1 MHALSLDNPHI
12 NTRAVG
18 GSVVLHALVVG
29 LLVWSGM
36 SVSQMPPEVV
46 HITLVA
52 PPAAEAAPRPT
63 QRVVKPVPR
72 ATPQPPTPPTPTST
86 QATIKHTPL
95 PQPKAAPEASAEPA
109 ESKPAATATSAQKT
123 KGKPATS
130 TVLTK
135 PSFDADYL
143 QNPAP
148 EYPAHAKRRR
158 MQGTVMLDVAVSVN
172 GAARSVRIA
181 QSSGHAPLDSA
192 ASDAVKRWK
201 FVPAKRGNTP
211 VAARVMVPIE
221 FRLD

>member
-18 GSVVLHALVVG
+18 GSIALHALVVG

-36 SVSQMPPEVV
+36 SVSQLPPDVIHV
-46 HITLVA
+46 TLVA
-52 PPAAEAAPRPT
+52 PPAAEEAPQPT
-63 QRVVKPVPR
+63 PRVAKPAPR
-72 ATPQPPTPPTPTST
+72 ATPQPPKPITPTKT
-86 QATIKHTPL
+86 QAVIKQTPE
-95 PQPKAAPEASAEPA
+95 PQPAPETSAEPA
-109 ESKPAATATSAQKT
+109 ESTPAPTSTSAQKN
-123 KGKPATS
+123 KGKPSAS

-148 EYPAHAKRRR
+148 DYPAHAKRRR

-172 GAARSVRIA
+172 GAARNVRIA
-181 QSSGHAPLDSA
+181 QSSGHAPLDTA

-201 FVPAKRGNTP
+201 FVPAKRGSTA

-221 FRLD
+221 FRLN